1 MLARKL
7 RTISGSGFL
16 ADVAKLSV
24 GTLSARLIAIIALPV
39 LTRLYSPEDF
49 AVLATYLAILGI
61 VSVVACLRLDIAIP
75 LAETDEDGVNLLAL
89 ALSALALLTLIMTL
103 LTTAISDRLA
113 VWIGI
118 PDIKPY
124 LWLVPIGIALAGTY
138 SAFQYWATRM
148 KRFGHVARTRV
159 TQSLLG
165 TATMLSMGWLAITP
179 LGLLLGNAFSF
190 GAGGFG
196 LALGSLRNEAALLRQ
211 ITVSKMMGVMRRY
224 KRYPLFSTPEALL
237 NVAGQQVPVL
247 IIAATAGTEAGFLM
261 LAMQL
266 MTIPMS
272 LLGSSISQV
281 YMSRAPGALRDGRLP
296 ELTHSIMRRL
306 ALIGV
311 PSLLIVGFLAPS
323 LVPYIFGAEWARTGV
338 IIAWMIP
345 WIALQFITS
354 PVSMV
359 LYVVGRQRAM
369 LVLTTLGFVVRVG
382 SVLLA
387 LHLVVSPVAGF
398 AIGSAIFYVLLL
410 SFVLS
415 AAGGTQ
421 LRQLMAVGTTYLN
434 PWVLIPVALT
444 LTITAFLFLNP

>member
-1 MLARKL
+1 
-7 RTISGSGFL
+7 
-16 ADVAKLSV
+16 
-24 GTLSARLIAIIALPV
+24 
-39 LTRLYSPEDF
+39 
-49 AVLATYLAILGI
+49 
-61 VSVVACLRLDIAIP
+61 
-75 LAETDEDGVNLLAL
+75 
-89 ALSALALLTLIMTL
+89 
-103 LTTAISDRLA
+103 
-113 VWIGI
+113 
-118 PDIKPY
+118 
-124 LWLVPIGIALAGTY
+124 
-138 SAFQYWATRM
+138 
-148 KRFGHVARTRV
+148 
-159 TQSLLG
+159 
-165 TATMLSMGWLAITP
+165 
-179 LGLLLGNAFSF
+179 
-190 GAGGFG
+190 
-196 LALGSLRNEAALLRQ
+196 
-211 ITVSKMMGVMRRY
+211 
-224 KRYPLFSTPEALL
+224 
-237 NVAGQQVPVL
+237 
-247 IIAATAGTEAGFLM
+247 M